1 MIIEFVHR
9 AIELSITWLVSPRM
23 KSATFAIFLA
33 PLACSA
39 AEPLFP
45 TAEGFSWKYEM
56 IQERPSE
63 SLDLT
68 EPNERE
74 HFDVTYR
81 LGGTEK
87 IDHQELRRLEIYH
100 GDSLESVDLIAVEK
114 NGIVC
119 PARRDERGN
128 ITKLIPPQKLLALPL
143 KKGVTW
149 NFDGKIGETNVA
161 QFYDVAGDEDVD
173 LPAGKFRAWRIH
185 CEQTSPSVATIDRWF
200 APTIGFVKVETIIK
214 GESGSTLQKT
224 TLILKEPPKVVA
236 APPKITTSS
245 PEKFSA
251 GVSNESTGEFKTEF
265 KADTPAI
272 YVRWRGHDLRNKA
285 EIRAVLIA
293 ESVADVSADY
303 QIDESSTT
311 APTSNSSGTFTLS
324 TPEQGWAP
332 GAYRIEFFVD
342 DELAQTVKFKIS
354 K

>member
-1 MIIEFVHR
+1 
-9 AIELSITWLVSPRM
+9 M
-23 KSATFAIFLA
+23 KSVAFAILLA

-87 IDHQELRRLEIYH
+87 IDNQELRRLEIYH
-100 GDSLESVDLIAVEK
+100 GDSLESVDLIAVEG

-119 PARRDERGN
+119 PARRNERGD

-143 KKGVTW
+143 KKGTTW
-149 NFDGKIGETNVA
+149 HFDGKIGETNVA
-161 QFYDVAGDEDVD
+161 QHYDVAGDEDVD
-173 LPAGKFRAWRIH
+173 LPAGKFHAWRIH

-200 APTIGFVKVETIIK
+200 APTIGFVKVETTIK
-214 GESGSTLQKT
+214 GQSGSTLQKT

-236 APPKITTSS
+236 APPKVIASS

-251 GVSNESTGEFKTEF
+251 GVSSESTGEFKTEF
-265 KADTPAI
+265 KTDTPAI
-272 YVRWRGHDLRNKA
+272 YARWRGHNLRDKA

-303 QIDESSTT
+303 QIDESSTV
-311 APTSNSSGTFTLS
+311 APTSNSSGTFTLA
-324 TPEQGWAP
+324 TPKQGWAP

-342 DELAQTVKFKIS
+342 DELVHTVKFKIS